1 MTVRG
6 GGGGRN
12 RWGVGGR
19 LRAKTG
25 RCPVDAIH
33 ERQLRS
39 RPLWFRR
46 TLDLIHIFS
55 DSGSFVTAVVK
66 LLDITLLGH
75 AVIDLKV
82 DLNVFEEETGGV
94 TLKLETP
101 QYWTRWPCLREH
113 QSLAFPLVLS
123 IFLVVVRFLFTFM
136 KQKCK

>member
-1 MTVRG
+1 M
-6 GGGGRN
+6 
-12 RWGVGGR
+12 
-19 LRAKTG
+19 
-25 RCPVDAIH
+25 
-33 ERQLRS
+33 
-39 RPLWFRR
+39 
-46 TLDLIHIFS
+46 
-55 DSGSFVTAVVK
+55 TAVVK

-136 KQKCK
+136 KHW